1 MLSAFNELKTLLG
14 FAEEDPLKTECA
26 DFQFRDLTVGQ
37 VASASSAAGGL
48 GAVEPVVQGLIELAR
63 KKAKDAMNI
72 FYCRIPQILVE
83 AAVPQCNQ
91 RVVIEELNKFLGCR
105 DDISKIKEDSST
117 TANRWV
123 GFTRR
128 LAIEMSV
135 STPLGNNDVGHTV
148 ADAGYNDNSGLGPIL
163 AQYLH
168 DDADQAQI
176 LVLVINQFGDHQM
189 NMYFDSKT
197 VG

>member
-1 MLSAFNELKTLLG
+1 
-14 FAEEDPLKTECA
+14 
-26 DFQFRDLTVGQ
+26 
-37 VASASSAAGGL
+37 
-48 GAVEPVVQGLIELAR
+48 
-63 KKAKDAMNI
+63 MNI

-135 STPLGNNDVGHTV
+135 STPLGNNDVGHTA
-148 ADAGYNDNSGLGPIL
+148 ADAVGANPNPNPHANPNLTPTLNLTHASSY
-163 AQYLH
+163 
-168 DDADQAQI
+168 ADT
-176 LVLVINQFGDHQM
+176 
-189 NMYFDSKT
+189 Y
-197 VG
+197 